1 MIHGHTDFTGV
12 RDRDLCDGHTDLP
25 PPSHRPSRKMARP
38 MKSADGA
45 KHAARTHYET
55 LDVAPTASSE
65 EIKAA
70 YFKLARERH
79 PDKGGSSAAFQRLK
93 TAYDTLSI
101 LAKRKAAD
109 APRLAAVWDNALA
122 KVGWAGLGHMGGQ
135 RGRVGAGGRV
145 GTQGRP
151 PSSLR
156 RSPSTLSPFLSSP
169 GHPQRAW
176 EHLSRFPRSEGEV
189 YGRL

>member
-1 MIHGHTDFTGV
+1 
-12 RDRDLCDGHTDLP
+12 
-25 PPSHRPSRKMARP
+25 MARP
-38 MKSADGA
+38 MKRAEGA

-55 LDVAPTASSE
+55 LNVAPTASSE

-70 YFKLARERH
+70 YFRLARERH
-79 PDKGGSSAAFQRLK
+79 PDKGGSSTAFQRLSE
-93 TAYDTLSI
+93 AYDTLSI
-101 LAKRKAAD
+101 PAKREAYD
-109 APRLAAVWDNALA
+109 APRLAAVWDNAPA

-176 EHLSRFPRSEGEV
+176 EHLSHFPRSEGEV